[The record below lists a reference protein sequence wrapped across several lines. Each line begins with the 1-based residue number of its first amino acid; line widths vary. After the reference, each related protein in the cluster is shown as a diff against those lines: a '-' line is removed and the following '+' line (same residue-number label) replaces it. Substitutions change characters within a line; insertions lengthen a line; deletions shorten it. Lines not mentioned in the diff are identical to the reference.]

1 MSRIIE
7 ETKKIMKEHG
17 EKVLSIFNIFETC
30 LFDPKLKASI
40 KKAFGNEA
48 YKRLTEVLRSYA
60 AEAQKELPPMFLQN
74 SNADFFISPL
84 TKGVIEKIKADY
96 HDPDAEITAAA
107 LCISKLVTRPV
118 AEALGDMAD
127 SFLEYMAEVLV
138 KYTEKPQKF
147 SSSFCRSL
155 MEKAADDMPFIGR
168 EDIIDRTIRI
178 LNRKLK
184 HNVIHVGEPGV
195 GKTSCTVGLARR
207 ILSGKV
213 PERLKSAEIYSLDIA
228 GMMAGTKYRGEMEE
242 KLKNTLDI
250 LEQQENVIIYIDEIH
265 NIVGAGSTNESS
277 LDVASILKPYL
288 ARDKIRV
295 IGSSTLDDY
304 RKYIEKDKAL
314 SRRFQTITVS
324 EPTEE
329 EALKMLMG
337 LKKSFESYHKLNISK
352 DAVTAA
358 VTLSAKHIKDRF
370 LPDKAIDLLDE
381 AASAA
386 SLAGKEYIS
395 EEDIRETVSMI
406 CRIPSENLRETD
418 VDRLARLYP
427 ALCENVFGQK
437 SAAKILDRCILT
449 SRSGLSEEGKPVASL
464 LFVGPTGVGKTE
476 MARTLAKTLDVP
488 LIKYDMSEYSD
499 KTSVNKLIGSSA
511 GYVGYEEGGR
521 LVKDIRENPYSVLLL
536 DEIEKAD
543 PDVFNTLLQIMDDA
557 VLTDSKGAKADFR
570 NVIIIMTSNCGAAD
584 VRNSIGFTEA
594 ENRLN
599 TDSIDEAV
607 KRTFSPEFRN
617 RLTAVIKF
625 NPMNT
630 EMAELIAEKQLKKL
644 TEMLRAKN
652 VKLTY
657 TDDVIPEISK
667 KCSGY
672 EFGGREINRICEDIK
687 SLFVE
692 EILFGRLK
700 DGGSAKLIVKNGE
713 FAVNVRKKYER
724 KPTAESCPADM
735 KG

>member
-7 ETKKIMKEHG
+7 ETKRIMKEHG

-30 LFDPKLKASI
+30 LLDPKLKSSI
-40 KKAFGNEA
+40 RKNFGNDA
-48 YKRLTEVLRSYA
+48 YKKLTEVFRSYA
-60 AEAQKELPPMFLQN
+60 AEAQKELPPIFLN
-74 SNADFFISPL
+74 NNADFFVSPL
-84 TKGVIEKIKADY
+84 TKGVIEKIKADFS
-96 HDPDAEITAAA
+96 DPDADLTAAA
-107 LCISKLVTRPV
+107 LCVSKLMTRPIT
-118 AEALGDMAD
+118 EALGENTD
-127 SFLEYMAEVLV
+127 SFLEAMADVLV
-138 KYTEKPQKF
+138 RYTETKQKY
-147 SSSFCRSL
+147 SSSFCRSM
-155 MEKAADDMPFIGR
+155 MEEAAADDIPFIGR
-168 EDIIDRTIRI
+168 DDIIERTIQI

-184 HNVIHVGEPGV
+184 HNVIHIGEPGV
-195 GKTSCTVGLARR
+195 GKTSCTTGLARR

-213 PERLKSAEIYSLDIA
+213 PERLKSAEIYNLDIA

-250 LEQQENVIIYIDEIH
+250 LERQENVIIYIDEIN

-277 LDVASILKPYL
+277 LDAASILKPYL
-288 ARDKIRV
+288 ARDKIRI
-295 IGSSTLDDY
+295 IGSATLDDY

-314 SRRFQTITVS
+314 SRRFQTVTVN

-329 EALKMLMG
+329 EALKMLLG
-337 LKKSFESYHKLNISK
+337 IKRSFENYYKLNISK
-352 DAVTAA
+352 GAVTAA
-358 VTLSAKHIKDRF
+358 VTLSAKHIRDRF

-381 AASAA
+381 AASKA
-386 SLAGKEYIS
+386 SLAGKELVS
-395 EEDIRETVSMI
+395 EEDILDTVSSI
-406 CRIPSENLRETD
+406 CRIPSENLQETD
-418 VDRLARLYP
+418 VDRLAKLYP
-427 ALCENVFGQK
+427 ALCENVFGQE
-437 SAAKILDRCILT
+437 SAAKLLNRCIMT

-488 LIKYDMSEYSD
+488 LLKYDMSEYSD

-594 ENRLN
+594 ENRMN
-599 TDSIDEAV
+599 TSSIDEAV

-617 RLTAVIKF
+617 RLTAIIKF
-625 NPMNT
+625 NSMNT

-644 TEMLRAKN
+644 TDMLKAKK
-652 VKLTY
+652 VRLTY
-657 TDDVIPEISK
+657 TADVIPEILS
-667 KCSGY
+667 KCSGF
-672 EFGGREINRICEDIK
+672 EFGGRELIRICEDIK
-687 SLFVE
+687 ALFVE
-692 EILFGRLK
+692 EILFGSLK
-700 DGGSAKLIVKNGE
+700 DGGSAKIVVKKGE
-713 FAVNVRKKYER
+713 FSVNVRKKPQ
-724 KPTAESCPADM
+724 KNTAAVS
-735 KG
+735 

>member
-7 ETKKIMKEHG
+7 ETKKIMKERG
-17 EKVLSIFNIFETC
+17 EKVLSLFNIFEAC
-30 LFDPKLKASI
+30 LCDSSFKTKI
-40 KKAFGNEA
+40 QKNFGKDA
-48 YKRLTEVLRSYA
+48 YKKLSEVFRRYS
-60 AEAQKELPPMFLQN
+60 EDAQKELPPVFLN
-74 SNADFFISPL
+74 NNNADFFVSPL
-84 TKGVIEKIKADY
+84 TKGVLEKIKADFP
-96 HDPDAEITAAA
+96 DPDAELTAAA
-107 LCISKLVTRPV
+107 ICVSKLVSRPIS
-118 AEALGDMAD
+118 EALGEAADDFLAFMA
-127 SFLEYMAEVLV
+127 SILV
-138 KYTEKPQKF
+138 QYSENKEKF
-147 SSSFCRSL
+147 SSSYCRS
-155 MEKAADDMPFIGR
+155 MMDEAANSDIPFIGR
-168 EDIIDRTIRI
+168 DDIIERTIQI

-184 HNVIHVGEPGV
+184 HNVIHIGEPGV
-195 GKTSCTVGLARR
+195 GKTSCTTGLARK
-207 ILSGKV
+207 ILSGDV
-213 PERLKSAEIYSLDIA
+213 PERLKSAEIYTLDVA

-250 LEQQENVIIYIDEIH
+250 LERQENVIIYIDEIH

-288 ARDKIRV
+288 ARDSIRI
-295 IGSSTLDDY
+295 IGSSTLNDY

-314 SRRFQTITVS
+314 SRRFQTITVN

-337 LKKSFESYHKLNISK
+337 IKRSFENYHKLNISK
-352 DAVTAA
+352 DAVNAA
-358 VTLSAKHIKDRF
+358 VTLSAKHIRDRF

-381 AASAA
+381 AASKA

-395 EEDIRETVSMI
+395 AEDIYDSVSSI
-406 CRIPSENLRETD
+406 CRIPSENLHETD
-418 VDRLARLYP
+418 VDRLAKLYP
-427 ALCENVFGQK
+427 ALCENVFGQD
-437 SAAKILDRCILT
+437 SAAKILNRCIMT

-476 MARTLAKTLDVP
+476 MARTLAKTLDIP

-511 GYVGYEEGGR
+511 GYVGYDEGGR

-584 VRNSIGFTEA
+584 VKNSIGFTEQQ
-594 ENRLN
+594 NHLN
-599 TDSIDEAV
+599 TSGIDEAV

-625 NPMNT
+625 NSMDT
-630 EMAELIAEKQLKKL
+630 EMAQLIAEKQLKKL
-644 TEMLRAKN
+644 TDMLKAKK
-652 VKLTY
+652 VKLTCSK
-657 TDDVIPEISK
+657 DVVPEILS
-667 KCSGY
+667 KCSGF
-672 EFGGREINRICEDIK
+672 EFGGREIIRVCEDIK

-692 EILFGRLK
+692 EILFGSLK
-700 DGGSAKLIVKNGE
+700 DGGSAKLIVKNGD
-713 FAVNVRKKYER
+713 FSVTVRKKPVR
-724 KPTAESCPADM
+724 KPKEEVPVTSAE
-735 KG
+735 